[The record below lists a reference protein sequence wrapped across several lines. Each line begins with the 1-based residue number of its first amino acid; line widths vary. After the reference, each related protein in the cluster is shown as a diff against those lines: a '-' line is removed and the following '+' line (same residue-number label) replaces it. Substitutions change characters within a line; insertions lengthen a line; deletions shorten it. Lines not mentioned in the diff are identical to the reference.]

1 MPEPVSIVDALTPV
15 ETALLDGLLV
25 ARPDLRADAEARA
38 TASMSVLDADAVA
51 GEVTSALV
59 GLGIEEL
66 NGRAGYRPGMGY
78 VHEVEAADEILD
90 EAS

>member
-1 MPEPVSIVDALTPV
+1 
-15 ETALLDGLLV
+15 
-25 ARPDLRADAEARA
+25 
-38 TASMSVLDADAVA
+38 MSVLDADAVA